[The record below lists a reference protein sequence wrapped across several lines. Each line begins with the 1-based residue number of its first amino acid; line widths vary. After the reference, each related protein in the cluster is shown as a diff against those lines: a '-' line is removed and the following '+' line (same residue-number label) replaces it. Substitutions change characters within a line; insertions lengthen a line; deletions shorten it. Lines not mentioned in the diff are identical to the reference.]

1 MSGPSG
7 RERAIARRGIEAL
20 GTAQPRAVPVG
31 TEVAKMSIH
40 EKLRKQGYESDH
52 EFGCPEDRT
61 EVLVNR
67 EIGRG
72 VAIEWF
78 WLPEVG
84 P

>member
-1 MSGPSG
+1 
-7 RERAIARRGIEAL
+7 
-20 GTAQPRAVPVG
+20 
-31 TEVAKMSIH
+31 MSIH

-61 EVLVNR
+61 EVSVNR
-67 EIGRG
+67 ETGRG